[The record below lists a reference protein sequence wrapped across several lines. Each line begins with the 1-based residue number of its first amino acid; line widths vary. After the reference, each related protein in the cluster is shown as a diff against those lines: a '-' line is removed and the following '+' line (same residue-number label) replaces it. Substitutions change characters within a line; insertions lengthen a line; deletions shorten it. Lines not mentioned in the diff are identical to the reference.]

1 MISREK
7 YNELVNSQK
16 YVVGMDWGGGDTLFS
31 YDTQDPACYVG
42 KQIPPMKFQDIRGKA
57 LLPERKIELQFW
69 HFGEIG
75 VHLASL

>member
-1 MISREK
+1 ML
-7 YNELVNSQK
+7 LVWIGE
-16 YVVGMDWGGGDTLFS
+16 VGILCFRMTPK
-31 YDTQDPACYVG
+31 DPACYVG